1 MYNTLTF
8 FGKPF
13 IIGISNVCEVIMGK
27 QIAKY
32 KEIEHDI
39 LSQIQDGKLQTG
51 DQILTESE
59 LCSRYQ
65 VSRMTARKA
74 LDLLSSKGILVRTPG
89 KGTFVNSVQIT
100 KTANRTRSF
109 SNDMRSIGKVP
120 GSILV
125 SYQVLHGSKSRRP
138 PKPLTSGRR
147 SWCTASSESVPGTES
162 RWL

>member
-1 MYNTLTF
+1 
-8 FGKPF
+8 
-13 IIGISNVCEVIMGK
+13 MGK

-39 LSQIQDGKLQTG
+39 LTQIQNGKLQIG
-51 DQILTESE
+51 DQILTENE

-74 LDLLSSKGILVRTPG
+74 LDLLSSKGILTRTPG
-89 KGTFVNSVQIT
+89 KGTFVNSIQIT
-100 KTANRTRSF
+100 KTSNETRSY

-125 SYQVLHGSKSRRP
+125 SYQVRRGADVPEAAEALNRTGRTGTLYRTNPHRGRHQDGFELHLFALQP
-138 PKPLTSGRR
+138 VPL
-147 SWCTASSESVPGTES
+147 
-162 RWL
+162 L